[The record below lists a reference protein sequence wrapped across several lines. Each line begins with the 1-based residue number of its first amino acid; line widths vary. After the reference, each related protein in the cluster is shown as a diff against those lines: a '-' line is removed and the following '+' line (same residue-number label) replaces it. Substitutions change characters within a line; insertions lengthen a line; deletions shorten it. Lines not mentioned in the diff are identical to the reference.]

1 MLQRISIVLESC
13 LAYRHGLARSKVRLL
28 DVVSEGLL
36 SFCEMV
42 LQSLNFSIFLIMI
55 DGAHSCLKYFG
66 AGIVRGIDIEKGV
79 LYVITP
85 LDLDELQQVDVFL
98 QGRIEIPVALLQVHS
113 FDRLI
118 VLYLLTTAPISFE
131 LKFLDFFLLQTPAYI
146 SPYLCRNVIS
156 IEGTGSAVMGSGRKK
171 RLRT

>member
-113 FDRLI
+113 FNRLT
-118 VLYLLTTAPISFE
+118 VLYYLQQPQIFIRTKVFG
-131 LKFLDFFLLQTPAYI
+131 FFFTSDPSLYFSVPL
-146 SPYLCRNVIS
+146 SKRYLYRRHGLCCH
-156 IEGTGSAVMGSGRKK
+156 GK
-171 RLRT
+171 R